1 MALLPSAFN
10 TKGKEEMGDFT
21 AIPAGEYIAKIV
33 KSEMKLTKKAEEEND
48 PSLGQMLSLQF
59 EIIGPEQKGRMFFRN
74 LNLVNQNEVAVQ
86 IAEKEL
92 TSICKAVGLVAIQDS
107 AELHGKPMLC
117 KLVVKEPSDKEKKQ
131 GYTDSKNEVRAYKPA
146 DGAVAASG
154 DSTESKPV
162 KKKLF

>member
-1 MALLPSAFN
+1 MAVLPSAFN
-10 TKGKEEMGDFT
+10 TKDKEEMGDFT
-21 AIPAGEYIAKIV
+21 AIPAGEYISKIV
-33 KSEMKLTKKAEEEND
+33 KSEMKLTNKAKDADD
-48 PSLGQMLSLQF
+48 PSLGQFLSLQF

-74 LNLVNQNEVAVQ
+74 LNLVNPNEQAVQ

-92 TSICKAVGLVAIQDS
+92 TSICKAVGLAVIQDS

-131 GYTDSKNEVRAYKPA
+131 GYTDAKNEVRSYKPA
-146 DGAVAASG
+146 DGAVAASSG
-154 DSTESKPV
+154 SEESKPA